1 MSYWSKLVHWF
12 TSLGGQS
19 FEPTLHICSYF
30 FIFLQASATQFK
42 TGGFIPSRGLSLLW
56 GFSFTDQA
64 LNLPSSLGQPQRS
77 HPWSFVVGPDFF
89 FWVWVPQGRCLLFLM
104 RIYVESVPGS
114 HNFLTS
120 KMWPTTGGSNPANP
134 PNAHF
139 PEHRK
144 MKLGEHPA
152 VWGVVQSDPS
162 WHFNILAY
170 STI

>member
-42 TGGFIPSRGLSLLW
+42 TGGFIPS
-56 GFSFTDQA
+56 FSFTDQA

-89 FWVWVPQGRCLLFLM
+89 FLSLGPPRPLPSLFDEN
-104 RIYVESVPGS
+104 ICGIGTGESQFSDLKNVTHYWWIKSSQSPKCPLPG
-114 HNFLTS
+114 TS
-120 KMWPTTGGSNPANP
+120 ENEAW
-134 PNAHF
+134 
-139 PEHRK
+139 
-144 MKLGEHPA
+144 
-152 VWGVVQSDPS
+152 
-162 WHFNILAY
+162 
-170 STI
+170 